1 MLRSQT
7 AVLKAAERLQASD
20 FSTAA
25 HREIFADMMS
35 INFSNRRV
43 DLTTLDAE
51 LTKRGKLEAIGG
63 ASYLVE
69 LTKVVPS
76 AVGVDTYI
84 DTVLEAANNRRLQ
97 KIAEAINK
105 AVSSGE
111 RTSNSIIESIDEACN
126 DITTRSEKQGSGW
139 LTGADAV
146 LLVTPYY
153 NKATQDGLYA
163 HYRTIA
169 SATKLPCI
177 VYNVPSR
184 TGTNILPE
192 TMARLAR
199 DQENIAAIKEAS
211 GNISQVAKLSM
222 LLDGHADIY
231 SGNDDQIV
239 PICSLGGIG
248 VISVLSNV
256 APKKTHDMVMRC
268 LEGKYEEARKMQL
281 EALPLVEQLFIEV
294 NPIPVK
300 AALNMQGFEVGDPR
314 LPLTRM
320 TQAHQETL
328 RSAMQ
333 AYGCL

>member
-1 MLRSQT
+1 
-7 AVLKAAERLQASD
+7 
-20 FSTAA
+20 
-25 HREIFADMMS
+25 MS
-35 INFSNRRV
+35 IFRGSGTALATPMKENGEINFDAMEKLIEAQIAGHTDALVVCGTSGEAP
-43 DLTTLDAE
+43 TLDDDE
-51 LTKRGKLEAIGG
+51 HLEAIRF
-63 ASYLVE
+63 AVE
-69 LTKVVPS
+69 VTKGRIPVIAGTGS
-76 AVGVDTYI
+76 NNTAHAVMMS
-84 DTVLEAANNRRLQ
+84 E
-97 KIAEAINK
+97 E
-105 AVSSGE
+105 
-111 RTSNSIIESIDEACN
+111 
-126 DITTRSEKQGSGW
+126 SEK
-139 LTGADAV
+139 LGADAV

-163 HYRTIA
+163 HYRKIA
-169 SATKLPCI
+169 SSTKLPCI

-192 TMARLAR
+192 TMARLAK
-199 DQENIAAIKEAS
+199 DQDNIAAIKEAS

-256 APKKTHDMVMRC
+256 APQKTHDLVMHC
-268 LEGKYEEARKMQL
+268 LEGRYEEAKKLQL

-300 AALNMQGFEVGDPR
+300 AALNMQGFEAGDPR

-328 RSAMQ
+328 RKAME
-333 AYGCL
+333 AFGCL